1 MMKRVIIGSLV
12 AFAVASVEM
21 LSAIADA
28 ADIKVIST
36 GSFKEALVE
45 LAPVFEKSSGH
56 KVSAIWA
63 GTDEIIKRLGAG
75 ETLDIVIAP
84 GPWIDDLTKRGLLAT
99 GSRVDV
105 ARSGIGVAAR
115 AGGPKIEMRSAE
127 DLRKAV
133 LDARSIALST
143 GVSGIY
149 LTSLFARWG
158 IAEKL
163 EPKIVRLPGAGPVAA
178 AMARGEA
185 EIGFLQV
192 SEWLGVK
199 GIVFVGPLPPDVQEM
214 TLIAAGLNKA
224 AGAPQ
229 AAKALVEF
237 LASPEAASAKRRS
250 GLEPD

>member
-1 MMKRVIIGSLV
+1 MVKRAIIGLLV
-12 AFAVASVEM
+12 ALAVASDITTF
-21 LSAIADA
+21 ATAGA
-28 ADIKVIST
+28 AEIKIIST

-45 LAPVFEKSSGH
+45 LAPAFEKTSGH
-56 KVSAIWA
+56 KVSATWA

-84 GPWIDDLTKRGLLAT
+84 GPWIDDLTKRGLLVT

-115 AGGPKIEMRSAE
+115 AGAPKIDIRSAE
-127 DLRKAV
+127 DLKKAV
-133 LDARSIALST
+133 LGARSIALST

-149 LTSLFARWG
+149 LTSLFAKWG
-158 IAEKL
+158 IAGAL
-163 EPKIVRLPGAGPVAA
+163 EPKIVRLPGAGPVAD

-192 SEWLGVK
+192 SEWLGIRGVL
-199 GIVFVGPLPPDVQEM
+199 FVGPLPPDIQEI
-214 TLIAAGLNKA
+214 TLISAGLNKA

-237 LASPEAASAKRRS
+237 LASPEAAAAKRRS